1 LEVVVVYVI
10 RRLLQALFLAVV
22 MSFIVFAGIF
32 SVGDPVDILIDP
44 EATQAER
51 FRLIEQLGLDRPFHE
66 QYFIFLGN
74 VLQGDFGNSFVYN
87 RPAIELILE
96 RMPAT
101 LELAFAAIIIAVFL
115 GIPLGLYAGLKH
127 GTLGSKTIMAGSIL
141 GFSVPNFWQA
151 IMLILIFAVTL
162 GWFPVSG
169 RGEVG
174 EFLGIRSSLL
184 TLNGL
189 QHIAL
194 PAINLA
200 IGHLALVIRLARSG
214 TREVRAQ
221 DYIRFARAKGLSE
234 TRIVM
239 VHLLR
244 NILIPIVTLVGMSFG
259 GLIAFAVVTE
269 SIFAWPGMGKLM
281 IDSIQMLDR
290 PVVVAYLIVIVMVFI
305 VLNLLVDLLYSLIDP
320 RIRLDEAR

>member
-1 LEVVVVYVI
+1 MIYVI
-10 RRLLQALFLAVV
+10 RRLFQAAFLALV
-22 MSFIVFAGIF
+22 MSLLVFAGIYA
-32 SVGDPVDILIDP
+32 VGSPVDVLIDP
-44 EATQAER
+44 NATQAER
-51 FRLIEQLGLDRPFHE
+51 TRLIAQLGLDRPFYE

-74 VLQGDFGNSFVYN
+74 VLQGDFGNSFVFN
-87 RPAIELILE
+87 RPALGLILE

-101 LELAFAAIIIAVFL
+101 LELAFAAIVIAVVL
-115 GIPLGLYAGLKH
+115 GIPLGVYAGLRP
-127 GTLGSKTIMAGSIL
+127 GTAGSQTIVAGSIL

-151 IMLILIFAVTL
+151 IILIMVFAVML

-174 EFLGIRSSLL
+174 EFLGIRSSLF

-200 IGHLALVIRLARSG
+200 IGHLALVIRLTRSG
-214 TREVRAQ
+214 VREVQAQ
-221 DYIRFARAKGLSE
+221 EFIRFARAKGLTE
-234 TRIVM
+234 RRVIL

-244 NILIPIVTLVGMSFG
+244 NILIPVVTLVGMSFG

-269 SIFAWPGMGKLM
+269 TIFAWPGMGKLI
-281 IDSIQMLDR
+281 IDSIRMLDR
-290 PVVVAYLIVIVMVFI
+290 PVVVAYLIVIVVIFI
-305 VLNLLVDLLYSLIDP
+305 ILNLVVDLLYSLIDP
-320 RIRLDEAR
+320 RIRLSEGRS